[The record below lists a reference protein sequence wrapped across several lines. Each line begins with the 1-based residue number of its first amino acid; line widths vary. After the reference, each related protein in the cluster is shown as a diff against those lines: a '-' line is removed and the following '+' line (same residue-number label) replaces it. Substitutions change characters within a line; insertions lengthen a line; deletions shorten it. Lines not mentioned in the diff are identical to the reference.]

1 MEVHMTTRV
10 KLAVG
15 VLLAA
20 GVFVL
25 ASRVVPALPPVRAF
39 IEARDW
45 LTRTDV
51 TQLVFLVGSAA
62 AMLALGRDDPAAY
75 GLLRARWKDT
85 GRAVAV
91 SAVTSL
97 GVLVLTMI
105 VVSAFGPPQ
114 GEHVGMNLGPFAK
127 VVVSV
132 WLLASVAEEM
142 LFRGLLLGALSS
154 LRERGWRLARW
165 RISLPVTVA
174 AVAFGLI
181 HLGLLRVVGSP
192 MAYLIVVMA
201 TLVGLIAGH
210 YREKTGSIVP
220 AIAVHMT
227 FNVVAGGIPMLLM
240 WVMSTRGLG

>member
-1 MEVHMTTRV
+1 MTDRV
-10 KLAVG
+10 NLAVG
-15 VLLAA
+15 VVVAA

-25 ASRVVPALPPVRAF
+25 ASQVVPALPPVRAF
-39 IEARDW
+39 VQARDW
-45 LTRTDV
+45 LNGNDV

-62 AMLALGRDDPAAY
+62 AMLTLGRADPAAY
-75 GLLRARWKDT
+75 GLLGARWKDT

-91 SAVTSL
+91 SAAASL
-97 GVLVLTMI
+97 GVLVLMMI

-114 GEHVGMNLGPFAK
+114 GEGMNLGPFAK

-142 LFRGLLLGALSS
+142 LFRGLLLGALSP
-154 LRERGWRLARW
+154 LRERGWRLASW

-181 HLGLLRVVGSP
+181 HFGLLRVIGSP
-192 MAYLIVVMA
+192 MVYLVVVSA

-210 YREKTGSIVP
+210 YREKTGSMVP

-240 WVMSTRGLG
+240 WVMSTRGLE